1 MFGRPLVLCPTDFS
15 QPSRG
20 ALRYAGALAEHFYA
34 DLMVL
39 AVDDPF
45 LTASAAAAMD
55 EHFLERQTRAALT
68 TFVNETFARRR
79 PQVPHLREHMVTG
92 RPADEILRCAENFA
106 ADVIV
111 MSSHGAG
118 GVRKLV
124 FGSVTERVLR
134 NTYLPVLVTPGADR
148 GPDSLEAWMAT
159 IKRVL
164 VPVDFS
170 DWTPQQVAIAR
181 GLAEALR
188 TELLFAHVMPRD
200 GGGLTRPDV
209 HHKLS
214 DLMRG
219 IPAQFR
225 PSMTIAHGEAA
236 AEIARL
242 AHDRQANL
250 IVMGLHSSPGKRQHM
265 GHITYR
271 VLREAPV
278 LVLAWPP
285 ARPGNALVTK
295 GPKDAVVSGGVSQGR
310 P

>member
-1 MFGRPLVLCPTDFS
+1 MFARPLVLCPTDFS
-15 QPSRG
+15 EPYRG

-45 LTASAAAAMD
+45 LTEAAAAAMD
-55 EHFLERQTRAALT
+55 EHFLERQTRAALR
-68 TFVNETFARRR
+68 TFVDQTFAARR
-79 PQVPHLREHMVTG
+79 PQVPHVREHMVTG
-92 RPADEILRCAENFA
+92 RPADEILRCADEFK

-111 MSSHGAG
+111 MSTHGAS

-148 GPDSLEAWMAT
+148 GPESLDTWMAT

-188 TELLFAHVMPRD
+188 SELLFAHVMPLE
-200 GGGLTRPDV
+200 GGTGRLEVHQRLDALIRSVPAALRP
-209 HHKLS
+209 
-214 DLMRG
+214 
-219 IPAQFR
+219 A
-225 PSMTIAHGEAA
+225 MTICRGEPAE
-236 AEIARL
+236 EIARI
-242 AHDRQANL
+242 ARECETNL
-250 IVMGLHSSPGKRQHM
+250 IVMGLHSSPKRRQHM

-271 VLREAPV
+271 LLREAPV

-285 ARPGNALVTK
+285 ARPGNTLLTR
-295 GPKDAVVSGGVSQGR
+295 GSRDVVIV
-310 P
+310 

>member
-1 MFGRPLVLCPTDFS
+1 MFARPLVLCPTDFS
-15 QPSRG
+15 EPSRG

-68 TFVNETFARRR
+68 TFVNETFAARPPHV
-79 PQVPHLREHMVTG
+79 PQVREHMVTG
-92 RPADEILRCAENFA
+92 RPADEILRCAEHFK

-111 MSSHGAG
+111 MSTHGAS

-148 GPDSLEAWMAT
+148 GPESLDTWMAT
-159 IKRVL
+159 IKRML

-181 GLAEALR
+181 GLAEALHS
-188 TELLFAHVMPRD
+188 ELLFAHVMPAD
-200 GGGLTRPDV
+200 GEGLSRPDV
-209 HHKLS
+209 HHRMDELIRS
-214 DLMRG
+214 V
-219 IPAQFR
+219 
-225 PSMTIAHGEAA
+225 PSELRAAMTIARGDAA
-236 AEIARL
+236 VEIARL
-242 AHDRQANL
+242 AREREANL
-250 IVMGLHSSPGKRQHM
+250 IVMGLHSSPSKRQHM
-265 GHITYR
+265 GHVTYR
-271 VLREAPV
+271 LLCEAPV
-278 LVLAWPP
+278 LVVAWPP
-285 ARPGNALVTK
+285 ARPGHTLVTK
-295 GPKDAVVSGGVSQGR
+295 GNKDVVIV
-310 P
+310 

>member
-1 MFGRPLVLCPTDFS
+1 MFARPLVLCPTDFS
-15 QPSRG
+15 EPSRG

-68 TFVNETFARRR
+68 TFVTETFAARR
-79 PQVPHLREHMVTG
+79 PQVPDVREHLATG
-92 RPADEILRCAENFA
+92 RPADEILRCAEEFN
-106 ADVIV
+106 ADLIV
-111 MSSHGAG
+111 MSTHGAS

-148 GPDSLEAWMAT
+148 GPESLDAWMAA
-159 IKRVL
+159 IKRAL

-181 GLAEALR
+181 GLAEALHS
-188 TELLFAHVMPRD
+188 ELLFAHVMPRQ
-200 GGGLTRPDV
+200 GGLCRLDV
-209 HHKLS
+209 HHKLD
-214 DLMRG
+214 DLVRTV
-219 IPAQFR
+219 PPQLR
-225 PSMTIAHGEAA
+225 PSMTIAQGDPA

-242 AHDRQANL
+242 AREREANL
-250 IVMGLHSSPGKRQHM
+250 IVMGLHSSPSKRQHM

-271 VLREAPV
+271 LLCQAPV

-285 ARPGNALVTK
+285 ARPGNTLVSE
-295 GPKDAVVSGGVSQGR
+295 GNRDVVIV
-310 P
+310 